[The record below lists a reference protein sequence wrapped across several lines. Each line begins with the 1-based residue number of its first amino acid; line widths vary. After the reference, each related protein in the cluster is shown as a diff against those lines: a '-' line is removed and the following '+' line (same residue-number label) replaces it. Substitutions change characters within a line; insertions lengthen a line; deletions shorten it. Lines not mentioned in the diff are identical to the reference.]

1 MVQATNGLIMTS
13 DPKTKIEQM
22 APWFGE
28 EEKRAVAE
36 YTASGG
42 WLTEYRKTAEFEQI
56 IADYVGS
63 RSVVRLPLRRQS
75 TGNLWNCWR
84 VFFRSAEDH
93 FDRAGRSGRDGR
105 LRNRRPHS
113 PF

>member
-1 MVQATNGLIMTS
+1 MVPATNGLIMTS

-63 RSVVRLPLRRQS
+63 RHAIVVISGTADLFFVLMGCGVGP
-75 TGNLWNCWR
+75 GNCVL
-84 VFFRSAEDH
+84 VTDVTMSATANDVLL
-93 FDRAGRSGRDGR
+93 A
-105 LRNRRPHS
+105 
-113 PF
+113 